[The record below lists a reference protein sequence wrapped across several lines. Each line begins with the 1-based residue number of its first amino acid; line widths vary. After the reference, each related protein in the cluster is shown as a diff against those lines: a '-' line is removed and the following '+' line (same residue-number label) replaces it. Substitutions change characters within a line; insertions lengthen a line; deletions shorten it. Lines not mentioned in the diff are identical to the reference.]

1 MKKLKLA
8 LDDLAVETFDTT
20 PAAREKGTVVGEQEP
35 CTCPTQCTCPTCPTC
50 CNTCE
55 ATCPYTCDDNTC
67 ANTCENTCDD
77 FTCIY
82 TCGFSNCETRC
93 GPAATC
99 RCQGY

>member
-8 LDDLAVETFDTT
+8 LDDLSVETFDTS
-20 PAAREKGTVVGEQEP
+20 PARREKGTVMGEQE
-35 CTCPTQCTCPTCPTC
+35 CTCPTACTCPTCPTC

-55 ATCPYTCDDNTC
+55 ASCPYTCDDATC
-67 ANTCENTCDD
+67 PETCDD
-77 FTCIY
+77 TCDNFTCLY

-99 RCQGY
+99 RCQG